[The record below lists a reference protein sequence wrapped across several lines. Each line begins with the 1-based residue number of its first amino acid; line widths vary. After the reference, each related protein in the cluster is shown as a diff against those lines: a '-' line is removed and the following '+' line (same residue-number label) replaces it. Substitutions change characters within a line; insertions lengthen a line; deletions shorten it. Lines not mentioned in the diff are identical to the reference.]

1 MQRITDH
8 FPLPW
13 SPLSS
18 KEVARIDGLTLS
30 EAIDRL
36 DLPEHQCQLLRS
48 FWALIFNGSLDRA
61 AYSQALR

>member
-1 MQRITDH
+1 MMQRINDH

-18 KEVARIDGLTLS
+18 KEVARIDGLTPS

-36 DLPEHQCQLLRS
+36 DLPEHQRQLLRS
-48 FWALIFNGSLDRA
+48 FWALIFNG
-61 AYSQALR
+61 